1 MILEKELTPIKE
13 KVNLSDKQISL
24 LTDFINSVN
33 KDDVVRPSYLV
44 QLLHIKME
52 ESYEIL
58 AFLQQNKKLSVVTQ
72 YHCNNCNAWQKKIF
86 HTIGEIPEEVICE
99 NCKNQLHFKN
109 DCYVLFEKSI

>member
-1 MILEKELTPIKE
+1 MILEKELTKIKE
-13 KVNLSDKQISL
+13 KINLSDKQISL

-58 AFLQQNKKLSVVTQ
+58 AFLQQNKKLSIVTQ
-72 YHCNNCNAWQKKIF
+72 YYCSNCNTCQKEVF
-86 HTIGEIPEEVICE
+86 HT
-99 NCKNQLHFKN
+99 
-109 DCYVLFEKSI
+109 